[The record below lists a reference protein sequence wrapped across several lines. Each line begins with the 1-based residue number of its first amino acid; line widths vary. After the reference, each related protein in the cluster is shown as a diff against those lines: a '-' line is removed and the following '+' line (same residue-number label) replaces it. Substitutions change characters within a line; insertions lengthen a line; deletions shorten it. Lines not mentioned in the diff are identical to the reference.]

1 MNVRAR
7 DSRTADLF
15 AAELAAASPPAPAS
29 APTPIPIPA
38 AAPPPPAPPAARAA
52 PPRRPSLW
60 YAVLFPELLDAPAA
74 PQRLVHLARR
84 AQRYTSLVSLEP
96 PAALLLEIR
105 GSLRLFGA
113 PDALRA
119 RIDAD
124 WAHAGLRAR
133 SAAAPS
139 PLAALWLARA
149 GASITVEDP
158 AALAGRLASLPLA
171 CTGWEAP
178 RLERLRAIGIVRL
191 GELLRL
197 PRAGL
202 ARRFGPALLAE
213 LDAALAR
220 VGSPR
225 RAFVPPERFAARRDF
240 EVEIEETARLAA
252 ALAPLVERCARFLCA
267 RRAGVQ
273 RLQLRLWHRTAPATR
288 VTLGFAGVT
297 GDPRRLQRVLEER
310 LSQLVLVAPVRAAA
324 LASGALESLP
334 GESGD
339 AFGGAATSAAALP
352 LIERLRA
359 RLGEHAVYGVAAIA
373 EHRPEVASRRVREPG
388 LADARP
394 PLEAMGVPRP
404 VLLLPTPRRLA
415 ASPAADAR
423 PCDWRLER
431 GPERIESGWW
441 DGADVA
447 RDYYVAC
454 DRRGARG
461 WIFQE
466 RRDRH
471 WYLHGL
477 FA

>member
-1 MNVRAR
+1 MGVRAR

-15 AAELAAASPPAPAS
+15 AAASVPVPASTPVAASPPPV
-29 APTPIPIPA
+29 
-38 AAPPPPAPPAARAA
+38 PPAARPG
-52 PPRRPSLW
+52 PPRRPPLW
-60 YAVLFPELLDAPAA
+60 YAVLFPELPALPA
-74 PQRLVHLARR
+74 PQERLHRLACR

-105 GSLRLFGA
+105 GSLRLFGP

-124 WAHAGLRAR
+124 WARDGLRAR

-139 PLAALWLARA
+139 PLAALWFARA
-149 GASITVEDP
+149 GVPIVVEDP
-158 AALAGRLASLPLA
+158 AALAGRLAALPLA
-171 CTGWEAP
+171 CTGWDAP
-178 RLERLRAIGIVRL
+178 RLERLRAIGVSRL

-197 PRAGL
+197 PRDGL

-220 VGSPR
+220 VRAPR
-225 RAFVPPERFAARRDF
+225 LAFVPLERFAARRHF
-240 EVEIEETARLAA
+240 EVEIAETARLAV
-252 ALAPLVERCARFLCA
+252 ALAPLVERCARFLRA

-273 RLQLRLWHRTAPATR
+273 RLELRLWHRAAPVTR
-288 VTLGFAGVT
+288 VTVGFAGVT
-297 GDPRRLQRVLEER
+297 GDPHRLRRVLEER
-310 LSQLVLVAPVRAAA
+310 LSRLALAAPVRAAA
-324 LASGALESLP
+324 LASGALESL
-334 GESGD
+334 SGGTDD
-339 AFGGAATSAAALP
+339 AFGGAGVGPVAAPP

-373 EHRPEVASRRVREPG
+373 EHRPEIASQRVREPG
-388 LADARP
+388 VAGARP
-394 PLEAMGVPRP
+394 PLDAGSVPRP
-404 VLLLPTPRRLA
+404 MLLLPTPRRLA
-415 ASPAADAR
+415 AGTVADAR
-423 PCDWRLER
+423 PSDWRLER

-447 RDYYVAC
+447 RDYYVAR
-454 DRRGARG
+454 DRRGIRG

-466 RRDRH
+466 RRGRE

>member
-1 MNVRAR
+1 MSARAR

-15 AAELAAASPPAPAS
+15 AAELAAASVPVPAPKPVAV
-29 APTPIPIPA
+29 
-38 AAPPPPAPPAARAA
+38 PPPPVPPVPPAAR
-52 PPRRPSLW
+52 PSPQRRPLW
-60 YAVLFPELLDAPAA
+60 YAVLFPALLALPA
-74 PQRLVHLARR
+74 PQERLHRLAHR
-84 AQRYTSLVSLEP
+84 AQRYTPLVSLEP

-105 GSLRLFGA
+105 GSLRLFGP
-113 PDALRA
+113 PDALQA

-124 WAHAGLRAR
+124 WARDGLRAR

-149 GASITVEDP
+149 GASIVIEDP
-158 AALAGRLASLPLA
+158 AALAGRLAALPLA
-171 CTGWEAP
+171 CTGWDAP
-178 RLERLRAIGIVRL
+178 RLERLRAIGVSRL

-202 ARRFGPALLAE
+202 ARRFGPALVAE
-213 LDAALAR
+213 LDVALAR
-220 VGSPR
+220 ASAPR
-225 RAFVPPERFAARRDF
+225 RAFVPLERFAARRDF
-240 EVEIEETARLAA
+240 EVGIEEAARLAV
-252 ALAPLVERCARFLCA
+252 ALAPLVERCARFLRA

-273 RLQLRLWHRTAPATR
+273 RLQLRLWHRAAPVTR
-288 VTLGFAGVT
+288 VTAGFAGVT

-310 LSQLVLVAPVRAAA
+310 LSRLALAAPVRAAA
-324 LASGALESLP
+324 LVSGPLESL
-334 GESGD
+334 SGGSDD
-339 AFGGAATSAAALP
+339 AFGGAGGATEHAAAPP

-373 EHRPEVASRRVREPG
+373 EHRPEGASRRVREPG
-388 LADARP
+388 VAAARP
-394 PLEAMGVPRP
+394 PIDAAGVPRP
-404 VLLLPTPRRLA
+404 MLLLPSPQRLA
-415 ASPAADAR
+415 AGSAADAR
-423 PCDWRLER
+423 PSDWRLER

-447 RDYYVAC
+447 RDYYVAR

-466 RRDRH
+466 RRGRD

>member
-1 MNVRAR
+1 MSARAR

-15 AAELAAASPPAPAS
+15 AAELAATSVPV
-29 APTPIPIPA
+29 PA
-38 AAPPPPAPPAARAA
+38 AAPPPPVPPVPPAARPA
-52 PPRRPSLW
+52 PRCRPPLW
-60 YAVLFPELLDAPAA
+60 YAVLFPELLALPA
-74 PQRLVHLARR
+74 PQERLYRLARR

-105 GSLRLFGA
+105 GSLRLFGP
-113 PDALRA
+113 PDALQA

-124 WAHAGLRAR
+124 WARDGLRAR

-149 GASITVEDP
+149 GASIAIEDP
-158 AALAGRLASLPLA
+158 AALAGRLAALPLA
-171 CTGWEAP
+171 CTGWDAP
-178 RLERLRAIGIVRL
+178 RLERLRAIGVTRL

-202 ARRFGPALLAE
+202 ARRFGPALIAE

-220 VGSPR
+220 VSAPR
-225 RAFVPPERFAARRDF
+225 RAFVPLERFAARRDF
-240 EVEIEETARLAA
+240 EVEIEETSRLAA
-252 ALAPLVERCARFLCA
+252 ALAPLVERCARFLRA

-273 RLQLRLWHRTAPATR
+273 RLQLRLWHRAAPVTR
-288 VTLGFAGVT
+288 VTVGFAGVT
-297 GDPRRLQRVLEER
+297 GDPRRLRRVLEER
-310 LSQLVLVAPVRAAA
+310 LSRLALAAPVRAAA
-324 LASGALESLP
+324 LVSGALESL
-334 GESGD
+334 SGGTDD
-339 AFGGAATSAAALP
+339 AFGGAAEPVAAPP

-373 EHRPEVASRRVREPG
+373 EHRPEGASRRVREPG
-388 LADARP
+388 VAGARP
-394 PLEAMGVPRP
+394 PLDAAGVPRP
-404 VLLLPTPRRLA
+404 MLLLATPRRLA
-415 ASPAADAR
+415 AGTAADAR
-423 PCDWRLER
+423 PSDWRLER

-447 RDYYVAC
+447 RDYYVAR

-466 RRDRH
+466 RRGRD